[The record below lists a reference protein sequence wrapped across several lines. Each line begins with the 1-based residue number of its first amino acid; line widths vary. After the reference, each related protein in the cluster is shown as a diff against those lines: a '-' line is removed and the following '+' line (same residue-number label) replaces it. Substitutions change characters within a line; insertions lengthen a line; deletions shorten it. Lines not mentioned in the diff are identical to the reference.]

1 MAQNSRLVARIKRME
16 SKVLAKPSY
25 WFPDADGVGSAL
37 GTMAASCGAVPSWT
51 MVSFRYKRTL

>member
-25 WFPDADGVGSAL
+25 WFPDVGGVGSTLDFCTGL
-37 GTMAASCGAVPSWT
+37 G
-51 MVSFRYKRTL
+51 L

>member
-1 MAQNSRLVARIKRME
+1 MSKSQIKAQNFRLVARIKRME

-37 GTMAASCGAVPSWT
+37 VQNPS
-51 MVSFRYKRTL
+51 